1 MFCFK
6 HGRFLG
12 SQKLIAIPQVKT
24 PPFLKTDIPISPID
38 LYKMFVGT
46 DAKALVSIQ
55 GLAALN
61 IYFGGNKF
69 ASQHVM
75 SEYLNNLTL

>member
-1 MFCFK
+1 
-6 HGRFLG
+6 
-12 SQKLIAIPQVKT
+12 
-24 PPFLKTDIPISPID
+24 
-38 LYKMFVGT
+38 MFVGT
-46 DAKALVSIQ
+46 EAKALVSIQ

-75 SEYLNNLTL
+75 FEYLNNLTF